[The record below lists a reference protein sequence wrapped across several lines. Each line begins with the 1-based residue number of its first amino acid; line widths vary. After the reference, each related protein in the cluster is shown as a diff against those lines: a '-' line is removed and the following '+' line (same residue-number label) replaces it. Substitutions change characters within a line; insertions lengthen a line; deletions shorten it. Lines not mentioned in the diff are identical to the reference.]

1 MTIDEKPASQDE
13 IREAQTAYN
22 AKKQQGEY
30 TIEDYYALPDDKRM
44 ELIDGVFYDM
54 AAPSNIHQIIA
65 AQIYRYIFDFIYS
78 QSGRCVP
85 LIAPADVNLGKD
97 DKTMVQPDVMVVCD
111 RNKIQRQKINGAP
124 DMVVEIISE
133 STRMKDSSV
142 KLMKYKEAGVRE
154 YWLVDPD
161 KKLVVVY
168 EFEHEK
174 YPVIYG
180 FDDEVFVGIFGSEC
194 RVNFPAIYEQI
205 EFLYDAPLY

>member
-133 STRMKDSSV
+133 KTRMKDSSV
-142 KLMKYKEAGVRE
+142 K
-154 YWLVDPD
+154 
-161 KKLVVVY
+161 
-168 EFEHEK
+168 
-174 YPVIYG
+174 
-180 FDDEVFVGIFGSEC
+180 
-194 RVNFPAIYEQI
+194 
-205 EFLYDAPLY
+205 